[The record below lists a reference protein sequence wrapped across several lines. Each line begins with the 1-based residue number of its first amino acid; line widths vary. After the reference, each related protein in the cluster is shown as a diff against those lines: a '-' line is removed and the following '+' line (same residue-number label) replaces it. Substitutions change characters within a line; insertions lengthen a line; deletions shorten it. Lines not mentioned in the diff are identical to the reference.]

1 MLRVAVCDDEKIIAN
16 QMEKCVLDIC
26 RRENIPVGAVR
37 AGRRRSW
44 VPEPR

>member
-26 RRENIPVGAVR
+26 RPMLTT
-37 AGRRRSW
+37 
-44 VPEPR
+44 

>member
-26 RRENIPVGAVR
+26 RKYTGGYRCVL
-37 AGRRRSW
+37 
-44 VPEPR
+44 